1 MSDSVFI
8 KGLRVETVIGVYDW
22 ERNITQPLIIDLEL
36 ACDTQKAA
44 ASDSL
49 HDALDYAA
57 ISQRAVEIAEAS
69 SFQLIEALAERIVT
83 TILDEF
89 SAVETVRLTLQKP
102 TAVSAA
108 DTVGLVIKRSR
119 C

>member
-1 MSDSVFI
+1 MSDIVFI
-8 KGLRVETVIGVYDW
+8 KGLSVETVIGVYDW

-36 ACDTQKAA
+36 TCDTQKAGV
-44 ASDSL
+44 SDSL
-49 HDALDYAA
+49 HDAVDYAA
-57 ISQRAVEIAEAS
+57 ISQRTVAIAQAS
-69 SFQLIEALAERIVT
+69 SCQLIEALAERIVT

-89 SAVETVRLTLQKP
+89 SAVETVTLTLQKP

-108 DTVGLVIKRSR
+108 ETVGLVIKRPR